1 MRVDSP
7 AREAMLQAVSRAAQA
22 TGVDFSLLLET
33 AKRESGLD
41 KNAKAKTS
49 SAAGLFQFI
58 DSTWLSMI
66 EKYGSKH
73 GVSGDVKNPAQRQA
87 LLDLR
92 YDPDIAGRMAGELA
106 RENASALEQ
115 KLGRAASVGEI
126 YAAHVLGAE
135 GASKLLAAPGANAS
149 ALLPQAAAAN
159 RGIFYAEGAPL
170 TAAGVLAKLQLAAR
184 EGAPAPAAPAAQN
197 LRLGP
202 DPTAALS
209 EALAGALNGVSGLSA
224 LGGLGQDLWAIAMRA
239 YRRPE

>member
-1 MRVDSP
+1 MRVDAA
-7 AREAMLQAVSRAAQA
+7 AREAMLQAVSRAAEA
-22 TGVDFSLLLET
+22 TGVDFSQLLET

-41 KNAKAKTS
+41 KDAKAKTS

-66 EKYGSKH
+66 EKYGAKH
-73 GVSGDVKNPAQRQA
+73 GVSGDVGNPAQRKA

-92 YDPDIAGRMAGELA
+92 YDPDIAGRMAGELT
-106 RENASALEQ
+106 RENAAALEQ
-115 KLGRAASVGEI
+115 KLGRPASAGEI

-135 GASKLLAAPGANAS
+135 GASKLLAEPGAIAS

-159 RGIFYAEGAPL
+159 RSIFFVDGAPL
-170 TAAGVLAKLQLAAR
+170 SASAVLAKLTLAASG
-184 EGAPAPAAPAAQN
+184 EAPAAAHGERS

-202 DPTAALS
+202 DPMAEALS
-209 EALAGALNGVSGLSA
+209 QALAGALTGVNAMSA
-224 LGGLGQDLWAIAMRA
+224 LGDIGEDLWSIAMRA

>member
-1 MRVDSP
+1 MRVDSA
-7 AREAMLQAVSRAAQA
+7 AREAMLQAVSRAAEA

-66 EKYGSKH
+66 EKYGPKH

-106 RENASALEQ
+106 RENATVLEQ
-115 KLGRAASVGEI
+115 KLGRPASIGEI
-126 YAAHVLGAE
+126 YAAHVLGAD
-135 GASKLLAAPGANAS
+135 GAAKLLAAPGAIAS

-159 RGIFYAEGAPL
+159 RGIFFADGAPL
-170 TAAGVLAKLQLAAR
+170 TAANVLAKLTLAAGQ
-184 EGAPAPAAPAAQN
+184 GAAPPAPVEKDI
-197 LRLGP
+197 RLGP
-202 DPTAALS
+202 DPLAGALS
-209 EALAGALNGVSGLSA
+209 QALAGALNGVNGLTA
-224 LGGLGQDLWAIAMRA
+224 LGDIGQDLWSIAMRA

>member
-1 MRVDSP
+1 MRVDSA

-66 EKYGSKH
+66 EKYGPKH

-106 RENASALEQ
+106 RENAAALEQ

-135 GASKLLAAPGANAS
+135 GASKLLAAPGAIAS

-170 TAAGVLAKLQLAAR
+170 TAAGVLAKLQLAAG
-184 EGAPAPAAPAAQN
+184 EGGRTPAAPAAQN

-202 DPTAALS
+202 DPAAALS
-209 EALAGALNGVSGLSA
+209 EALAGALNGVNGLSA